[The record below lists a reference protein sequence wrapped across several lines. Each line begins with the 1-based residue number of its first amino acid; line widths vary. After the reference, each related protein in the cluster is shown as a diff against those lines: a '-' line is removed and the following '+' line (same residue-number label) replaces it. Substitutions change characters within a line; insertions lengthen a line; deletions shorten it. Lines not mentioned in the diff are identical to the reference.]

1 MNGSLPLQ
9 DKCKCGVCRRLESLI
24 EVYEKDEYFNTGAVK
39 EYVVL
44 NELKSVRDG

>member
-1 MNGSLPLQ
+1 MTSNT
-9 DKCKCGVCRRLESLI
+9 KCDCPACKRLENLI
-24 EVYEKDEYFNTGAVK
+24 HAYENDELFNTGLVK